1 MTKHKGTKKPVDPS
15 KLTPQYI
22 EEQRRIR
29 NERKERERLAKE
41 ARGEFDSPEP
51 IEKFIKRPILQVQPA
66 DDGKFSIKIMSYN
79 ILAQCLIRRDLYPT
93 NGKILKWSVRSKIL
107 LEELHWY
114 DPDVLC
120 LQECDKIQYLH
131 FWQQELRK
139 VGYDSKFYR
148 YNTKNHGLVIAFKSD
163 WFTCKHQSYIKYDQ
177 ELEYDPD
184 EPRLPDPRIVTNN
197 VGFMCFLEFKP
208 SLVQQYPYL
217 AERGGMIIGT
227 THAFWH
233 PFGTY
238 ERTRQMYIL
247 LHKMKEFQR
256 VMSVVNGNKKP
267 FYSFFTGDLNCEP
280 FDAPYLSMTA
290 KPIKYE
296 GQARNVLAC
305 SLSYTFSKERALDS
319 ESEEDDLNGIDE
331 SSSSDEDKSGVDES
345 SSSDE
350 DKSGVESQESEVS
363 ESTRLNNPSDPEP
376 EEFSITEEQDKL
388 IKQLEN
394 AHNGIPLRAISMYSA
409 GYAAVHPE
417 NATEFRNEP
426 SFSNWVEKWN
436 GMLDYILLIVPW
448 SKDEDYTSKLDTHES
463 LEKYNIKL
471 TKLLKLPTAN
481 DMGPKPN
488 GQPRLYQYPSDH
500 LCIMAEIQLL

>member
-1 MTKHKGTKKPVDPS
+1 MTKHKGTKKPIDPS

-29 NERKERERLAKE
+29 NERKEQERLARE
-41 ARGEFDSPEP
+41 AKGIFDSPEP
-51 IEKFIKRPILQVQPA
+51 IEKFIKRPILQVQAPEE
-66 DDGKFSIKIMSYN
+66 GKFTFKLMSYN

-120 LQECDKIQYLH
+120 LQECDKVQYLH
-131 FWQQELRK
+131 FWQEGLQK

-148 YNTKNHGLVIAFKSD
+148 FNIKNHGLVIAFKQD

-177 ELEYDPD
+177 ELEYETD
-184 EPRLPDPRIVTNN
+184 EPRLPEPRIITNN

-208 SLVQQYPYL
+208 NLISQYPYL
-217 AERGGMIIGT
+217 EERGGVIIGT

-247 LHKMKEFQR
+247 LHKLKEFER
-256 VMSVVNGNKKP
+256 VMAVIRGNTKP
-267 FYSFFTGDLNCEP
+267 IYSFFTGDLNCEP
-280 FDAPYLSMTA
+280 FDAPYLSMTS
-290 KPIKYE
+290 KPVQYNDK
-296 GQARNVLAC
+296 ARNVLGC
-305 SLSYTFSKERALDS
+305 SLSYTFSKERALD
-319 ESEEDDLNGIDE
+319 EHENPNGDVNGDE
-331 SSSSDEDKSGVDES
+331 SSSNDDVES
-345 SSSDE
+345 E
-350 DKSGVESQESEVS
+350 VESQHSEDGESA
-363 ESTRLNNPSDPEP
+363 RFDNPSDPEP
-376 EEFSITEEQDKL
+376 SEFSLMEEQNKL
-388 IKQLEN
+388 IQSLED
-394 AHNGIPLRAISMYSA
+394 AHNGIDRRAISMYSA
-409 GYAAVHPE
+409 GYAQVHPE

-426 SFSNWVEKWN
+426 SFSNWVDKWS
-436 GMLDYILLIVPW
+436 GMLDYILLVVPW
-448 SKDEDYTSKLDTHES
+448 SKDEDYTNDLDTDQS

-471 TKLLKLPTAN
+471 TKLLKLPTA
-481 DMGPKPN
+481 DEMGPKPN